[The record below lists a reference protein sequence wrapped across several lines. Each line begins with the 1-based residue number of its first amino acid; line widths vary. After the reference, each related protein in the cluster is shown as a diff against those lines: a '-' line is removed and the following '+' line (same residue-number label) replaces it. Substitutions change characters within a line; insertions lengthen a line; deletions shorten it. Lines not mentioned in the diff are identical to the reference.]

1 MPNHFSL
8 MNTQAWMHFPLNV
21 FALSICLVNCE
32 MEFHLGSSF
41 VVCVIFTNASTK
53 GVALDLFPL
62 GIRFYKKQVVLN
74 EDSFY
79 VSLA

>member
-1 MPNHFSL
+1 
-8 MNTQAWMHFPLNV
+8 MHIPLIL

-41 VVCVIFTNASTK
+41 LLRVIFTSGSIK
-53 GVALDLFPL
+53 GVALDLFPS
-62 GIRFYKKQVVLN
+62 GFRFYKKEVVVN

-79 VSLA
+79 VSLT